1 MRSMIQK
8 SYLIGGIC
16 FYLFAAFFFLAGDFE
31 WILSESIAPI
41 DGEALKSLMVSALR
55 VDTSEY
61 SKPAGI
67 RVEPQP

>member
-1 MRSMIQK
+1 M
-8 SYLIGGIC
+8 GFVFIC
-16 FYLFAAFFFLAGDFE
+16 LLHFFFLAGDFE

-67 RVEPQP
+67 RVEPLP